1 MSEPTTRDEIE
12 TALRARYEAGELDTG
27 LFNTGICWVVMDN
40 VNGEL
45 TFQWFDDAVHLDDV
59 LA

>member
-1 MSEPTTRDEIE
+1 MNEPTTRDEIE
-12 TALRARYEAGELDTG
+12 TALRAKYEVGELATG

-45 TFQWFDDAVHLDDV
+45 AFQWFDEAVHLDKV